1 MTAMKTE
8 SYLSF
13 CRMSA
18 SLELDGPISIS
29 GMRSRVF
36 MGEPSISGQSNIYSG
51 NDCVSCTVLATAAS
65 TLSQNLKFKLLL
77 RVDRL
82 LHGCSLN
89 VAT

>member
-65 TLSQNLKFKLLL
+65 SSQNLKFKLLL

-82 LHGCSLN
+82 LHGCSLDE
-89 VAT
+89 AT